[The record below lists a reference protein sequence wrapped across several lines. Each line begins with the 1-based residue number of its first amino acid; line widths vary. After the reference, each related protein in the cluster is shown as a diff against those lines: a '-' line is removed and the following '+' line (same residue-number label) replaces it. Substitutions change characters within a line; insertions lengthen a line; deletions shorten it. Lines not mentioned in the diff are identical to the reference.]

1 MLSSSLAGR
10 VIIVT
15 GGRRGIGAAIAD
27 ACLAAGASVV
37 NADLLPAPAPAPAAA
52 AASGR
57 EVHVVGDVASGA
69 GRAAILSAASAL
81 GRIDGLVNN
90 AGVDF
95 AVPFAATTEAD
106 WDRVQNVDLKAVFFL
121 TQGALSAARALHG
134 GAPFSVVNVASVHAR
149 MGVPGAAPYDA
160 AKAGVV
166 GMSRALAVE
175 LAPAR
180 VRVNAVSPGLVA
192 TPIWTALLDAAAD
205 RRACES
211 YWAANAPLARPISP
225 AEVAAPVVFL
235 LSDAAAAVT
244 GHDFVV
250 DGGMTAQLVS
260 TPPFASAAIGA
271 GGRRARDELR

>member
-1 MLSSSLAGR
+1 MLALAGR

-15 GGRRGIGAAIAD
+15 GGRRGIGAAIVD
-27 ACLAAGASVV
+27 ACLSAGASVV
-37 NADLLPAPAPAPAAA
+37 NADLLPAPAAAAA
-52 AASGR
+52 AASARVR

-69 GRAAILSAASAL
+69 GRAAIISAASAL

-95 AVPFAATTEAD
+95 SVPFAATTEAD
-106 WDRVQNVDLKAVFFL
+106 WDRVHNVDLKAVFFL
-121 TQGALSAARALHG
+121 TQGALSAARALG
-134 GAPFSVVNVASVHAR
+134 GAAAPFSVVNVASVHAR

-211 YWAANAPLARPISP
+211 YWAANAPLARPITP

-244 GHDFVV
+244 GHDLVV

-271 GGRRARDELR
+271 AGRSARELK